1 MPPPAGGPSASLV
14 LPPPQRHGAPELV
27 APPSPG
33 EDALGPEERLH
44 RLEHMVA
51 ARSAALRRLP
61 LSAPVPAEV
70 LALLTAPPVPLTGIP
85 PKDIPRVVALLDEL
99 QELIEDLALR
109 QRALAGRLAAVRSA
123 RRGAGPPVHLLDCS
137 T

>member
-61 LSAPVPAEV
+61 LSAPVPAAV
-70 LALLTAPPVPLTGIP
+70 LPALAVPRVPPTGIP
-85 PKDIPRVVALLDEL
+85 PQARPRVAARLDQRRE
-99 QELIEDLALR
+99 
-109 QRALAGRLAAVRSA
+109 QRAAQVR
-123 RRGAGPPVHLLDCS
+123 G
-137 T
+137 